1 MITLEKIDTA
11 KARQLR
17 MFRDQEQLF
26 WEDVLDEI
34 DDSFDDKFRTVG
46 MLYMRF
52 VLKWK
57 EEWIARVFGIDIAN
71 VSRML
76 AKGVRVLRD
85 TDVEVLCRNLTT
97 VSVPVDMLESLVECC
112 RDSSDPV
119 VERAVR
125 GALNALEA
133 NDAVCDDMDEFG
145 SGVLES

>member
-1 MITLEKIDTA
+1 MLTLEKIDTV

-34 DDSFDDKFRTVG
+34 DDSFEDKFRTVG

-52 VLKWK
+52 ILKFK
-57 EEWIARVFGIDIAN
+57 EEWIARAFGIDIAN
-71 VSRML
+71 VSRTL

-85 TDVEVLCRNLTT
+85 TDVEVLCRNLMT
-97 VSVPVDMLESLVECC
+97 VTVPVEVLEKLVEHG
-112 RDSSDPV
+112 RDSVDPV

-125 GALNALEA
+125 AGLNALEA
-133 NDAVCDDMDEFG
+133 NEAVADDLDEFAIA
-145 SGVLES
+145 E